1 MKAFPKGLIQSCFS
15 NPPQLSRLEQK
26 GHSATE
32 GQSITPIKKENTQTV
47 PKVQFVDWFG
57 RYGKNS
63 KAAAP
68 RGDESQHRA
77 RTLPGA
83 PSEALSRKPVFQGN
97 SRHKAHPFSFS
108 SFKTFSQCCRASSH
122 CALLQWELCS
132 LLPFPLLWEAHTGNT
147 QGFGLMIEVNAQL
160 RRHSPN

>member
-47 PKVQFVDWFG
+47 PKVQFVDRFG

-63 KAAAP
+63 KVAAP
-68 RGDESQHRA
+68 RGEESQHRA

-83 PSEALSRKPVFQGN
+83 PSEALSRKPEC
-97 SRHKAHPFSFS
+97 SRETPDTKHV
-108 SFKTFSQCCRASSH
+108 
-122 CALLQWELCS
+122 
-132 LLPFPLLWEAHTGNT
+132 PFPSPLLKHSARAAGQAATVLFHTGN
-147 QGFGLMIEVNAQL
+147 FALCC
-160 RRHSPN
+160 HSLCSGRLILATSMVLVS